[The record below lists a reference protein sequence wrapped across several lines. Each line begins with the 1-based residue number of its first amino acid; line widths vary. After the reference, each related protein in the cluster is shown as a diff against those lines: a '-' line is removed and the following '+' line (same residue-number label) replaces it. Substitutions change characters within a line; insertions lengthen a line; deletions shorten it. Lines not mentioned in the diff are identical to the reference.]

1 MFGLAARFELRDA
14 ESAEAFDR
22 LVAAALPAIRE
33 KETGTVVYAVH
44 RVEGH
49 PLARV
54 FYELYESREAFDA
67 HEEQPHV
74 KQFLAER
81 ERYLRDV
88 RVEFLD
94 SPIGKGV

>member
-1 MFGLAARFELRDA
+1 MFGLAVRFELRDT
-14 ESAEAFDR
+14 ESAEAFDH
-22 LVAAALPAIRE
+22 LVTATLPAIRE
-33 KETGTVVYAVH
+33 KEAGTVVYAVH
-44 RVEGH
+44 RVEGD

-54 FYELYESREAFDA
+54 FYELYESREAFEA
-67 HEEQPHV
+67 HEEEPHV

-81 ERYLRDV
+81 GRYLRDV